1 MPSAPART
9 SKAWNFPPPSE
20 PLTFVILTF
29 SYSLTAG
36 YAVFSHHLPP
46 AISPEATELLLTGF
60 LNTVTRS
67 VVASKESVFALSAL
81 WANAFAG
88 AAHTLDMV
96 TVWPSTLRACASDS
110 PVWVAMRD
118 AVWYFSLF
126 ARYFCNSSAMISIPP
141 Y

>member
-20 PLTFVILTF
+20 PLTFVILTP

-46 AISPEATELLLTGF
+46 AISPEVTELLELPSTGV
-60 LNTVTRS
+60 LNTSTRS

-81 WANAFAG
+81 
-88 AAHTLDMV
+88 
-96 TVWPSTLRACASDS
+96 
-110 PVWVAMRD
+110 
-118 AVWYFSLF
+118 
-126 ARYFCNSSAMISIPP
+126 
-141 Y
+141 